1 MAMQKKAAP
10 EEPAGE
16 SAPAWMVSFADLVTL
31 MFSFFVVLYALKQGG
46 EKQQL
51 EQAAAIKAVFD
62 PGYAPPLDSQSEFDQ
77 AIRRF
82 RGQPGPAYPNSGGH
96 AAKPTDGATGL
107 DQTVTSIRPGRQ
119 IVTGTRITFE
129 ANSPVLDPAGID
141 AIDQIADKIRGLNNI
156 LYVKGHVSGDEI
168 ALRPDDPEGLTLS
181 YLRASRVIEEFVKLG
196 IDRRVLRALPCG
208 SYEPLKTGAYD
219 PDTLKLNRRVEIFA
233 TENIASDFS
242 PMNTVPATQ
251 APTAARD
258 QGHGAKASGS
268 AAVANAAEGKTD
280 VGHP

>member
-1 MAMQKKAAP
+1 MAMKKKAAA

-16 SAPAWMVSFADLVTL
+16 SAPMWIVSFADLVTL
-31 MFSFFVVLYALKQGG
+31 MMSFFVVLYAMKQGG

-62 PGYAPPLDSQSEFDQ
+62 PGYVPPSDSQSEFDQ

-96 AAKPTDGATGL
+96 APKPTDGAAGL

-129 ANSPVLDPAGID
+129 VNSPALDPAGVE
-141 AIDQIADKIRGLNNI
+141 AIDQIAEKIRGLNNV
-156 LYVKGHVSGDEI
+156 LFVKGHVSGDEI

-181 YLRASRVIEEFVKLG
+181 YLRANRVIEEFVKLG

-208 SYEPLKTGAYD
+208 AYEPLKTGVYD
-219 PDTLKLNRRVEIFA
+219 ADTLKLNRRVEIYA

-258 QGHGAKASGS
+258 HGS
-268 AAVANAAEGKTD
+268 AEKAPGPSAVAHAAEGKTD